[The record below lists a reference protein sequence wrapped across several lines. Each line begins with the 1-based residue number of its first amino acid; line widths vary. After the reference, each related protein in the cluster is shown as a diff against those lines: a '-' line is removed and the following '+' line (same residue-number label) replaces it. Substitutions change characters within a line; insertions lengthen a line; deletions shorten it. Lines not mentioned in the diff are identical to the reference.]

1 MKKKIIITGISG
13 QDASFLIEKLNKKY
27 DIIGLS
33 RSKTKKNIY
42 KSIQTN
48 YSLKE
53 LKNIIKKYKPKIIF
67 NFAGQSNPNKSWDIP
82 FKTTFSIVD
91 ITLNFLEVIIKTDKK
106 IKFFNSSTS
115 EIFSKK
121 RQIINENSKIEPDNP
136 YACAKAF
143 AHNIVKAYRNKYKI
157 FAINGIL
164 FNHESSR
171 RSTKYL
177 LKKLVVE
184 SINIKN
190 KKQKKIFLNSKYHV
204 RDISYAKDI
213 VDGIVKI
220 MHSNK
225 NEDFIL
231 ASGKSRSITEICNT
245 VAKITKIDK
254 KKILF
259 SNNKNKKISYK
270 IADIS
275 KIKKKLN
282 WKPKYSFEQL
292 ITKMIKDEKI

>member
-1 MKKKIIITGISG
+1 
-13 QDASFLIEKLNKKY
+13 
-27 DIIGLS
+27 
-33 RSKTKKNIY
+33 
-42 KSIQTN
+42 
-48 YSLKE
+48 
-53 LKNIIKKYKPKIIF
+53 
-67 NFAGQSNPNKSWDIP
+67 
-82 FKTTFSIVD
+82 
-91 ITLNFLEVIIKTDKK
+91 
-106 IKFFNSSTS
+106 
-115 EIFSKK
+115 
-121 RQIINENSKIEPDNP
+121 
-136 YACAKAF
+136 
-143 AHNIVKAYRNKYKI
+143 
-157 FAINGIL
+157 
-164 FNHESSR
+164 
-171 RSTKYL
+171 
-177 LKKLVVE
+177 
-184 SINIKN
+184 
-190 KKQKKIFLNSKYHV
+190 
-204 RDISYAKDI
+204 
-213 VDGIVKI
+213 